1 MSLYNFSVAPGENS
15 QIPNVCASGYVKN
28 NSSTAIATFVIYS
41 ERNATLNKTLS
52 PQQAF
57 NFTNLYI
64 LRILNTSADSSC
76 ILDVIFSDTSA
87 FSATESESVIQL
99 GSLGSSLGNI
109 PIEIAANSLGN
120 IPISI
125 DATNITGNIPIEIV
139 ANSLGNIPITIAA
152 STITSLPIEIVAN
165 SLTSLPI
172 QIVSLGSTL
181 GNIPIEIAANSI
193 GNIPIEI
200 AANSLGNIPITLAAN
215 TVGNLTIDIAAQSLG
230 NVAVNSYIQSSAISE
245 NGFNNN
251 IATTGTAQ
259 QLTTTSTVVQHFTIR
274 NNGSSVM
281 YIGTSANQARYIFPN
296 GFFWFDCNPSEHTDI
311 STWYVSGTAGN
322 NYVVNYEV

>member
-99 GSLGSSLGNI
+99 GSLGSSL
-109 PIEIAANSLGN
+109 
-120 IPISI
+120 
-125 DATNITGNIPIEIV
+125 
-139 ANSLGNIPITIAA
+139 
-152 STITSLPIEIVAN
+152 
-165 SLTSLPI
+165 
-172 QIVSLGSTL
+172 
-181 GNIPIEIAANSI
+181 

-311 STWYVSGTAGN
+311 STWYVSGTAGD

>member
-15 QIPNVCASGYVKN
+15 QIPNVCASGYIKN
-28 NSSTAIATFVIYS
+28 NSSTATASFVIYS
-41 ERNATLNKTLS
+41 ERNATLNNTLS

-109 PIEIAANSLGN
+109 PI
-120 IPISI
+120 SI
-125 DATNITGNIPIEIV
+125 DAANITGNIPIEIV
-139 ANSLGNIPITIAA
+139 ANSF
-152 STITSLPIEIVAN
+152 
-165 SLTSLPI
+165 
-172 QIVSLGSTL
+172 
-181 GNIPIEIAANSI
+181 
-193 GNIPIEI
+193 
-200 AANSLGNIPITLAAN
+200 GNIPITLAAN
-215 TVGNLTIDIAAQSLG
+215 TAGNITIDIAAQSVG

-245 NGFNNN
+245 NGFNND
-251 IATTGTAQ
+251 IAATGTAQ

-296 GFFWFDCNPSEHTDI
+296 GFFWFDCNPSEYTDI
-311 STWYVSGTAGN
+311 STWYVRGTAGD

>member
-28 NSSTAIATFVIYS
+28 NSNTAIATFVIYS

-64 LRILNTSADSSC
+64 LRILNTSTDSSC

-120 IPISI
+120 IPI
-125 DATNITGNIPIEIV
+125 
-139 ANSLGNIPITIAA
+139 TIAA

-172 QIVSLGSTL
+172 QIVSLGSSL
-181 GNIPIEIAANSI
+181 GNIPIEIAANNI

-259 QLTTTSTVVQHFTIR
+259 QLTTTST
-274 NNGSSVM
+274 
-281 YIGTSANQARYIFPN
+281 
-296 GFFWFDCNPSEHTDI
+296 DC
-311 STWYVSGTAGN
+311 
-322 NYVVNYEV
+322 